1 MTKQEHDIELPCRRC
16 KSLRLQIGEL
26 CIGMFKEIPLQT
38 TVVER
43 IVEPRRSVV
52 YFDRY
57 VASLQKIDMMIARL
71 GIGNELAT
79 VGYHRSDVSILTVSE
94 K

>member
-1 MTKQEHDIELPCRRC
+1 MTKQEHDIELPCRRS
-16 KSLRLQIGEL
+16 KSLRLLIGEL

-52 YFDRY
+52 YFDGY
-57 VASLQKIDMMIARL
+57 VACLQEVDMMIARL
-71 GIGNELAT
+71 GIGNELAA
-79 VGYHRSDVSILTVSE
+79 VGDHRSDISILTVSE